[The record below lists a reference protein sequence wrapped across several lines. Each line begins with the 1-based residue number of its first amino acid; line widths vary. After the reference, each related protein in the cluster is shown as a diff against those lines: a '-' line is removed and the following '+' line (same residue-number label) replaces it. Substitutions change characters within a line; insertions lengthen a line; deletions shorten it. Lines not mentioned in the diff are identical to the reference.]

1 MKKLIS
7 LALMLVVLLCA
18 KPTVY
23 AMEGTEPIE
32 ENTLSVKTLGELQSA
47 IASAEDGDEIQVLKS
62 IVFESGEYCVG
73 DSTKKIKLLYENYSG
88 GCDLFVIN
96 TTATKI
102 TLQKHIHHW
111 KWT

>member
-62 IVFESGEYCVG
+62 IVFESGEYCCKSKEHSAG
-73 DSTKKIKLLYENYSG
+73 RHCRYRCLCKI
-88 GCDLFVIN
+88 
-96 TTATKI
+96 
-102 TLQKHIHHW
+102 
-111 KWT
+111 